1 LFSDIMQQPQALR
14 DLASYYERGEG
25 AARLAAMPAQTAPLL
40 TGMGASLHAA
50 QVAAL
55 HLHNQDVAALAVEAT
70 DLLFYS
76 RALLPSNDPLVFVSQ
91 SGASAE
97 VAAIVA
103 ELPAARALVAVT
115 NNPHSPLAQRAQ
127 LILPILAGVES
138 GVATK
143 TYVNTLATLWLLAR
157 HWGGRSDGDEI
168 STLARLADACENLLA
183 GGEAVAARWLDMLGA
198 AEIIVFLGHGPHAA
212 TARQASMMLAER
224 ARVAA
229 IGTSAG
235 AFRHGPIEITQ
246 PGIGAVVFAAAGPSG
261 ESARALAAELRQHGA
276 RVLVVEHG
284 HARDLDEPTGAP
296 PEFDEFLAPILDIL
310 PVQLF
315 ADALAREHG
324 VEPKFRYI
332 GKVVT
337 QL

>member
-1 LFSDIMQQPQALR
+1 VFSDIMQQPQALR
-14 DLASYYERGEG
+14 DLAGYYERGEG
-25 AARLAAMPAQTAPLL
+25 AARLAALPARTAPLV
-40 TGMGASLHAA
+40 TGMGASLHTA

-55 HLHNQDVAALAVEAT
+55 HFHNRDVAALAVEAT
-70 DLLFYS
+70 DLIFYS
-76 RALLPSNDPLVFVSQ
+76 RALLRSDGPLVFVSQ

-97 VAAIVA
+97 IATIVA

-127 LILPILAGVES
+127 LILPIQAGVES

-143 TYVNTLATLWLLAR
+143 TYLNTLATLWLLAR
-157 HWGGRSDGDEI
+157 HWGGRSGGDEI
-168 STLARLADACENLLA
+168 RTLARLADACENLLA
-183 GGEAVAARWLDMLGA
+183 GAEAIATRWLDVLGA

-246 PGIGAVVFAAAGPSG
+246 PGMGAVVFAASGPSG

-276 RVLVVEHG
+276 RVLIVEHG
-284 HARDLDEPTGAP
+284 RARDHEEPEGAP
-296 PEFDEFLAPILDIL
+296 SEFDEFLAPILDIL
-310 PVQLF
+310 PIQLF
-315 ADALAREHG
+315 ADALARQRG